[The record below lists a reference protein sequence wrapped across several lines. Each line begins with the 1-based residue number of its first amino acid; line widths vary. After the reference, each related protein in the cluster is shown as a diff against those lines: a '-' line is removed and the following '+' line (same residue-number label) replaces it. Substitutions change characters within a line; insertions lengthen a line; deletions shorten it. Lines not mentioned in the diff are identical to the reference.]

1 MQKKYLIIAFACLAI
16 CVVIAMFGID
26 NVKKSENLTQA
37 SSVDQTKE
45 TSSKMETTD
54 SETQDPYE
62 KYYSFGSKQLY
73 VPTLINSFMWIGNY
87 DNKPVTKKYI
97 NKFGDK
103 SFAEYF
109 NILNYDYNFVDI
121 IDRNKNELE
130 IVCKRLMHIGKEPIR
145 FRVQKYK
152 YFLDEEGLL
161 DDIEFVSEEVYRND
175 DGSINIVP
183 NRIKF
188 DEFVLDKYRN
198 LIYGYGFTKYRYNS
212 GFDEY
217 SWPLS
222 FDEVQRDFNEYAL
235 TDNFKSKYNI
245 YKGLLDDK
253 EKEDAI
259 FNDKD
264 IVLDMDGLDR
274 TPEGLPMKIIYPD
287 KTVNVMMKYV
297 VTDDG
302 YLDDLKLVPMP

>member
-1 MQKKYLIIAFACLAI
+1 MLKKIIIIVIVCIMIFASIII
-16 CVVIAMFGID
+16 CRLNSNLEKSSTAVTVQEAQND
-26 NVKKSENLTQA
+26 NLVS
-37 SSVDQTKE
+37 
-45 TSSKMETTD
+45 D

-62 KYYSFGSKQLY
+62 KYYSFGSKELY
-73 VPTLINSFMWIGNY
+73 VPTLIDSFMWIGNY

-103 SFAEYF
+103 SFAEYY
-109 NILNYDYNFVDI
+109 NILNYDYNDVEV

-130 IVCKRLMHIGKEPIR
+130 IICSRLPNIGSNRLIH

-175 DGSINIVP
+175 DWSINIVP
-183 NRIKF
+183 NRVKF
-188 DEFVLDKYRN
+188 DEFVLDKYEY
-198 LIYGYGFTKYRYNS
+198 LIYGYGFTKYRYDS
-212 GFDEY
+212 RFDFD
-217 SWPLS
+217 SDVWPEL

-245 YKGLLDDK
+245 FKGLLDDK

-264 IVLDMDGLDR
+264 IELDMDGLDR

>member
-1 MQKKYLIIAFACLAI
+1 MLKKIIIIVIVCIMIFASIII
-16 CVVIAMFGID
+16 CRLNSNLEKTSTAVTVQEAQND
-26 NVKKSENLTQA
+26 NLVS
-37 SSVDQTKE
+37 
-45 TSSKMETTD
+45 D

-62 KYYSFGSKQLY
+62 EYYYFGSKRLY
-73 VPTLINSFMWIGNY
+73 VPTLIKSFMWIGNY

-103 SFAEYF
+103 SFAEYY

-130 IVCKRLMHIGKEPIR
+130 ISCEREMHMGEDPIC

-175 DGSINIVP
+175 DWSINIVP
-183 NRIKF
+183 NRVKF
-188 DEFVLDKYRN
+188 DEFVLDKYEN
-198 LIYGYGFTKYRYNS
+198 LIYGYGFTKYRYDS
-212 GFDEY
+212 GFDRDL
-217 SWPLS
+217 WPLS

>member
-1 MQKKYLIIAFACLAI
+1 
-16 CVVIAMFGID
+16 
-26 NVKKSENLTQA
+26 
-37 SSVDQTKE
+37 
-45 TSSKMETTD
+45 
-54 SETQDPYE
+54 
-62 KYYSFGSKQLY
+62 
-73 VPTLINSFMWIGNY
+73 
-87 DNKPVTKKYI
+87 
-97 NKFGDK
+97 
-103 SFAEYF
+103 
-109 NILNYDYNFVDI
+109 
-121 IDRNKNELE
+121 
-130 IVCKRLMHIGKEPIR
+130 
-145 FRVQKYK
+145 VQKYK

-175 DGSINIVP
+175 DWSINIVP
-183 NRIKF
+183 NRVKF
-188 DEFVLDKYRN
+188 DEFVLDKYEY
-198 LIYGYGFTKYRYNS
+198 LIYGYGFTKYRYDS
-212 GFDEY
+212 GFDRY

-264 IVLDMDGLDR
+264 IELDMDGLDR

>member
-1 MQKKYLIIAFACLAI
+1 MIFASIII
-16 CVVIAMFGID
+16 CRLNSNLEKSSTAVTVQEAQND
-26 NVKKSENLTQA
+26 NLVS
-37 SSVDQTKE
+37 
-45 TSSKMETTD
+45 D

-62 KYYSFGSKQLY
+62 KYYPFGSKQLY
-73 VPTLINSFMWIGNY
+73 VPALIRSFMWIGNY

-103 SFAEYF
+103 SFAEYY
-109 NILNYDYNFVDI
+109 NILNYDYNEVDI
-121 IDRNKNELE
+121 IDRNKNELK
-130 IVCKRLMHIGKEPIR
+130 IICSRLPNIGSNRLIH

-175 DGSINIVP
+175 DWSINIVP
-183 NRIKF
+183 NRVKF
-188 DEFVLDKYRN
+188 DEFVLDKYEY
-198 LIYGYGFTKYRYNS
+198 LIYGYGFTKYRYDS
-212 GFDEY
+212 GFDIDL
-217 SWPLS
+217 WPEL

-264 IVLDMDGLDR
+264 IELDMDGLDR
-274 TPEGLPMKIIYPD
+274 TPEGLPMKIIYPY